1 MSIEKSIYF
10 QKEIEMKVKY
20 EKIMLKY
27 EELSGVKAT
36 HAYFSKILT
45 ENGLAV
51 SANALSNRLSNNG
64 FMKEDEIFIIE
75 QVAGLPHGIFT
86 GQNTSYDCIEL
97 DYYPNI
103 YASCGSGSTIFDESS
118 EKISVGHALI
128 ADYSSNKKY
137 SVILARGNS
146 MEPTLLD
153 EDKLIIE
160 HWQGQQIIDNYVYL
174 FQYDG
179 EIFVKRLL
187 KNVDEIICVSDNADY
202 SNRILK
208 PKETDFAIIGK
219 VVGLFRGRV

>member
-1 MSIEKSIYF
+1 MRYNEVLDRLQNLINS
-10 QKEIEMKVKY
+10 KVSQQT
-20 EKIMLKY
+20 IANCL
-27 EELSGVKAT
+27 GIRQT
-36 HAYFSKILT
+36 
-45 ENGLAV
+45 AV
-51 SANALSNRLSNNG
+51 SGRANRNSEFSINELLKIEQAMALPIGSLSNIQLKDN
-64 FMKEDEIFIIE
+64 
-75 QVAGLPHGIFT
+75 
-86 GQNTSYDCIEL
+86 CIEL